1 MSALVQLSSTRENKI
16 NTVRNGEV
24 FGDFETLVEGWYWVL
39 RSKELKKGKIKPV
52 TMLGRDLIVF
62 RGEDGVARVMDAYCP
77 HMGAHLAEGRVDG
90 QGVRCFFHHWKFA
103 EDGQCVD
110 VPCQKTPVKAG
121 IRAWPTEE
129 KYGMIWLWS
138 GESPR
143 HPAPYIPELKDV
155 EEDSG
160 FGNAFEKGCHPNI
173 VMVNAIDEQHFH
185 SVHPLA
191 SSLADGLHFDI
202 NSYNENCLIFDN
214 DKSVPDTN
222 FFTRFLSRFYEGPL
236 TYRMVYW
243 NGSTGSV
250 TVGPD
255 FFHFH
260 IIFALR
266 PTANGTAEGQTLL
279 VTKMRKG
286 ILGWLTNRVAL
297 FITKV
302 LGNYFAKGDT
312 QVFQTIK
319 WNFKTPIKADRPIIQ
334 FDKHLKGQKRVTSGE
349 WIAVEGTEDAPAA
362 NIRTNNITRTDEVAP
377 CVP

>member
-1 MSALVQLSSTRENKI
+1 MSVLVQLNSVNSSALKKSNPK
-16 NTVRNGEV
+16 EV
-24 FGDFETLVEGWYWVL
+24 FGDFETLVEGWYWAI
-39 RSKELKKGKIKPV
+39 RSKDLKKGKIKPV
-52 TMLGRDLIVF
+52 TMLGRELIAY
-62 RGEDGVARVMDAYCP
+62 RGDDGVARVMDAYCP

-103 EDGQCVD
+103 KDGECVD
-110 VPCQKTPVKAG
+110 VPCQKTPAKANV
-121 IRAWPTEE
+121 RTWPAEE
-129 KYGMIWLWS
+129 KYGMVWVWT
-138 GESPR
+138 GEHPR
-143 HPAPYIPELKDV
+143 HPVPYIPELKDC

-202 NSYNENCLIFDN
+202 KPYNENCLIFDN
-214 DKSVPDTN
+214 DKPVPDTN
-222 FFTRFLSRFYEGPL
+222 LLTRFLSRFYAGAL

-255 FFHFH
+255 AFHFH

-266 PTANGTAEGQTLL
+266 PTANGSAEGQTLL

-286 ILGWLTNRVAL
+286 LLGWLTNRVAL

-302 LGNYFAKGDT
+302 VGNYFAKGDT
-312 QVFQTIK
+312 QVFQTIR

-334 FDKHLKGQKRVTSGE
+334 FNKHLKKQKRVSWGLWE
-349 WIAVEGTEDAPAA
+349 SIEPDVKMSSVKSADAPSPSVA
-362 NIRTNNITRTDEVAP
+362 EVES
-377 CVP
+377 CLR